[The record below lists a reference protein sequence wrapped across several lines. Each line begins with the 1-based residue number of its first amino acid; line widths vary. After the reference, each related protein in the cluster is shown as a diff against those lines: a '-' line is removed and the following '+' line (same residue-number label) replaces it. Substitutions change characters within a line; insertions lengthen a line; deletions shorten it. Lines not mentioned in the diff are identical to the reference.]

1 MSIFIHSRKIKTN
14 KGDKV
19 FLALEVIN
27 GIPYF
32 CFNLLVDSGAV
43 KAISRRYPMKTSEW
57 VIKLI
62 DEANDSFIERGI
74 AALSEEIDFTQ
85 KLNAALNNAALK
97 GQRSNTSNDSH
108 LSGGNRRHSTN
119 SSTYYQRK

>member
-1 MSIFIHSRKIKTN
+1 MSMFAHSRKIKTQ
-14 KGDKV
+14 KGERV
-19 FLALEVIN
+19 FLTLEVIE
-27 GIPYF
+27 GVPHF
-32 CFNLLVDSGAV
+32 CFSLLVDGGAV

-62 DEANDSFIERGI
+62 DEADDSFIERGI

-97 GQRSNTSNDSH
+97 GQRSNTNNVDH
-108 LSGGNRRHSTN
+108 LSGVRRHPGAN
-119 SSTYYQRK
+119 SCAYYQRK